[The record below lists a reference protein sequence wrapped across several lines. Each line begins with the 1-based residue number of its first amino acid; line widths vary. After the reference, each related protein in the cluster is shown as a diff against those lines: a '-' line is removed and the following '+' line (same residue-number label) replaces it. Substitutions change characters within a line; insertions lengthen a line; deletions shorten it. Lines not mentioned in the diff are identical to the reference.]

1 MHVQRSFSFTLRR
14 PSESLGMAM
23 PASRRINP
31 ASVHRTLALSI
42 LFVLFAGS
50 VGMYISMIGRTAQRT
65 VERQTLERQVERS
78 EEIVADLDQK
88 IAREQAMPAIQA
100 RVQQL
105 GFVPI
110 DRSEYVPVTLPSTVA
125 RD

>member
-1 MHVQRSFSFTLRR
+1 MN
-14 PSESLGMAM
+14 M

-31 ASVHRTLALSI
+31 TSVHRTLALGI
-42 LFVLFAGS
+42 LAVVFATS
-50 VGMYISMIGRTAQRT
+50 VGLYVSMIGRTAQRT
-65 VERQTLERQVERS
+65 VERQTLERQVERAS
-78 EEIVADLDQK
+78 EVVADLDQK
-88 IAREQAMPAIQA
+88 IAREQAMPSIQG

-110 DRSEYVPVTLPSTVA
+110 ERSEYVPVSIRPTVA